1 MVPTEILIVDDSLSI
16 RKMVE
21 YVLRSN
27 GYKTATANDGQ
38 YALEKIVRYPYQMII
53 LDINMPRLDGFGLL
67 KWLRA
72 DKRLSDIPV
81 IMLTT
86 ENKATDRDKAM
97 KLGASRYLNKPFKPS
112 ELLKCISQELEL

>member
-1 MVPTEILIVDDSLSI
+1 MSRQEVLIVDDSQSI

-21 YVLRSN
+21 YVLHSH

-38 YALEKIVRYPYQMII
+38 DALEKIVRYPYQLVI

-72 DKRLSDIPV
+72 DKNLSGLPV

-86 ENKATDRDKAM
+86 ESKESDKAKAM
-97 KLGASRYLNKPFKPS
+97 ELGANRYINKPFKPS
-112 ELLKCISQELEL
+112 DLLECISQELEP

>member
-1 MVPTEILIVDDSLSI
+1 MRQREILVVDDSLSI

-21 YVLRSN
+21 YILHSK
-27 GYKTATANDGQ
+27 GYLTATAKDGQ
-38 YALEKIVRYPYQMII
+38 EALEKLVRYPYQLVI

-72 DKRLSDIPV
+72 DKRLAGIPV

-86 ENKATDRDKAM
+86 ENKVSDKA
-97 KLGASRYLNKPFKPS
+97 KALELGANCYLNKPFKPS
-112 ELLKCISQELEL
+112 ELLKSIHKELEA